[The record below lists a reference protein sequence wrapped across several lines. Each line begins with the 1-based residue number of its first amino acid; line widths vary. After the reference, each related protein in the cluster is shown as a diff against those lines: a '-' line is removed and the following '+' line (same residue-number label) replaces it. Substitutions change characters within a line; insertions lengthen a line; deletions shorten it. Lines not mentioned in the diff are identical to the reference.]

1 MSEKPSK
8 SADNLRNR
16 LIFGFSGFFL
26 LMGGMFY
33 NAWAYGFVFLV
44 VCVMCLWEFYN
55 LLIQA
60 GKRPLKY
67 YGVGIGIAL
76 YGLTFLVQVDY
87 ASPIHFFLLYPAFAA
102 VFIIKLYDRHE
113 KLPFENI
120 ALTLLGVVYVAMPF
134 AALHIAVFSQGGYSY
149 QIIMGI
155 FFMIWINDITAYFI
169 GHKYGKTKLFPR
181 ISPKK
186 SWEGA
191 VAGFVN
197 SMIMVGLL
205 SYYLTDLIWWQWLVL
220 GLLVVVI
227 GTQGDLIE
235 SMLKRSLSVKDSAQN
250 LPGHGGFLDRFD
262 NLLLVAPFAGIFLQV
277 FS

>member
-1 MSEKPSK
+1 MTESAKK
-8 SADNLRNR
+8 NADNLRNR

-33 NAWAYGFVFLV
+33 NAWTYGFVFLV
-44 VCVMCLWEFYN
+44 VCVVCLWEFYD
-55 LLIQA
+55 LLLQS

-67 YGVGIGIAL
+67 YGIAMGAAL
-76 YGLTFLVQVDY
+76 YSLTFLVQVQY
-87 ASPIHFFLLYPAFAA
+87 TSPIHFFWLYPAFAA
-102 VFIIKLYDRHE
+102 VFIFKLYDRDE

-134 AALHIAVFSQGGYSY
+134 AALHVAVFSHGGYSY
-149 QIIMGI
+149 QIIMGM
-155 FFMIWINDITAYFI
+155 FFMIWINDITAYFV
-169 GHKYGKTKLFPR
+169 GHRYGKTKLFPR

-186 SWEGA
+186 SWEG
-191 VAGFVN
+191 
-197 SMIMVGLL
+197 SMGGLL
-205 SYYLTDLIWWQWLVL
+205 NSIAMVFLLSIYLTDLVWWQWGVL
-220 GLLVVVI
+220 GVFVVVI

-235 SMLKRSLSVKDSAQN
+235 SMLKRSLQVKDSAQN